1 MSSDVRPIS
10 RRLRDL
16 AEPIAGS
23 VYFAPEAFAAY
34 QELGLSD
41 YAQGYFCS
49 RGACLGRPSGE
60 VVTAA
65 FGVFNPAIVHPAVD
79 TGWSKTDPETILD
92 ARQRG
97 ATQALRRMLG
107 DVDPAPAV
115 KVLRR
120 TMDAQPAAGRSLFSG
135 LRSLPFPEDPLT
147 ALWRACD
154 LVREHRGDGH
164 IAAWVGAGCDP
175 VEISLLTELFWGL
188 ELGTYIYTRGWTQED
203 IAAGIERL
211 ETKGYI
217 REGQLTDDGRSYR
230 RGIEAATDA
239 MESGVVEALGA
250 DAEELFALLEPW
262 TRAVLDA
269 KGYPVDP
276 AATMGRDEG

>member
-1 MSSDVRPIS
+1 MSSDVRPTS

-65 FGVFNPAIVHPAVD
+65 FGVFNPAIVHPAVEG
-79 TGWSKTDPETILD
+79 GWSKTDPETILD

-97 ATQALRRMLG
+97 ATQALWRMLG
-107 DVDPAPAV
+107 GVDPAPAV
-115 KVLRR
+115 EILRR
-120 TMDAQPAAGRSLFSG
+120 TMETQPAAGRPLFSG
-135 LRSLPFPEDPLT
+135 LRSLPFPEDPLA

-164 IAAWVGAGCDP
+164 VAAWVGAGCDP

-188 ELGTYIYTRGWTQED
+188 ELGTYIYTRGWTQDD
-203 IAAGIERL
+203 IEAGIERL
-211 ETKGYI
+211 ENKGYI
-217 REGQLTDDGRSYR
+217 SDAQLTDDGRSYR

-239 MESGVVEALGA
+239 MESGVVGALGA
-250 DAEELFALLEPW
+250 DADELFTLLEPW